1 MKPRVSVPSDAQ
13 GLGPLGR
20 PADRELILRILEA
33 VRSVRF
39 GQVQIIIHDS
49 QVVQIDTTEKVRLL

>member
-20 PADRELILRILEA
+20 PADREVIRRILEA

-39 GQVQIIIHDS
+39 GQVQIIIQD
-49 QVVQIDTTEKVRLL
+49 